1 MSIGNRIF
9 LQRPQGNPELLKA
22 YEQLPAAN
30 IADTMNRIAVLGNGI
45 KRISAPKKPIMA
57 GFAITVKARA
67 GDNLMLHAALDMA
80 TKNDVIVVSNEGDRS
95 RALMGEIMV
104 AYAHCCKKIAGI
116 VLDGPIRDIDALSV
130 LDFPLFATGANPAGP
145 FKEGPGEVNTPIAVG
160 GVAVNPG
167 DLIVGDAD
175 GVIVVPLGDA
185 EALLAKAKEYSKFD
199 ASKVEA
205 AKNGAA
211 NRQWVKKTLEDKG
224 VEFIDDT
231 YR

>member
-80 TKNDVIVVSNEGDRS
+80 TENDVIVVSNEGDRS
-95 RALMGEIMV
+95 RALMGRSWW
-104 AYAHCCKKIAGI
+104 
-116 VLDGPIRDIDALSV
+116 PTR
-130 LDFPLFATGANPAGP
+130 T
-145 FKEGPGEVNTPIAVG
+145 
-160 GVAVNPG
+160 
-167 DLIVGDAD
+167 
-175 GVIVVPLGDA
+175 
-185 EALLAKAKEYSKFD
+185 
-199 ASKVEA
+199 A
-205 AKNGAA
+205 AKKSPELCSTAPSVISTRFPSSTSRSLLPA
-211 NRQWVKKTLEDKG
+211 QTRQAPLRKG
-224 VEFIDDT
+224 
-231 YR
+231 RAK